1 MLLRESSEREG
12 RPADLQVVRGR
23 SEDPDGG
30 VAHGAT
36 LRSFA
41 EAVVRGADD
50 LPARRDAL
58 LRAVGPGPA
67 AHAAGVIASFDAIN
81 RVADSTGIDLD
92 VESQARAG
100 DLIESL
106 ELEAMRSA

>member
-1 MLLRESSEREG
+1 MLLRESSQQAG
-12 RPADLQVVRGR
+12 LGADLQVVHGR

-30 VAHGAT
+30 VPHGAA
-36 LRSFA
+36 LRRFA
-41 EAVVRGADD
+41 EAVVREADD
-50 LPARRDAL
+50 LPACRDAL

-92 VESQARAG
+92 AESQSRAG